1 VLAFEADSIRLAITA
16 TNGEKI
22 GYKKL
27 PRVRQIALKYLRHI
41 AIQATATHHALWVLV
56 MLLIL
61 AGSAA
66 LFKGK
71 ADRRSRSRVDGNSPR

>member
-27 PRVRQIALKYLRHI
+27 PRVPAVGFVHEFRSLSDVDLQ
-41 AIQATATHHALWVLV
+41 VLLEQPV
-56 MLLIL
+56 P
-61 AGSAA
+61 APA
-66 LFKGK
+66 
-71 ADRRSRSRVDGNSPR
+71 SPTIRIKRYRNE